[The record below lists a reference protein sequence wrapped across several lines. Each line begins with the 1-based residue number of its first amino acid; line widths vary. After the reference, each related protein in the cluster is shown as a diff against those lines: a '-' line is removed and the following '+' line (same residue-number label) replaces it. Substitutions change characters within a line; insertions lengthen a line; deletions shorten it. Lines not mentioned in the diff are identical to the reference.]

1 MVQGHVLAYVQDL
14 VIGTWLHRS
23 PEHGRA
29 VATDILHTP
38 SRSTLL
44 QWFDSN
50 VAFNATTCLIFLYP
64 MQETINEV
72 DQVVHTVRYGR
83 LMRMLSHSRVLT
95 RGIYNRVESHYV
107 TSRCHPT
114 SRFFVA
120 SRNTFFFISSL
131 TEHLQYLQHGHLES
145 IHSLSTA

>member
-23 PEHGRA
+23 PEHERT

-44 QWFDSN
+44 QWFDSK

-83 LMRMLSHSRVLT
+83 LMRMLTEVTVL
-95 RGIYNRVESHYV
+95 
-107 TSRCHPT
+107 
-114 SRFFVA
+114 VA
-120 SRNTFFFISSL
+120 
-131 TEHLQYLQHGHLES
+131 YLRY
-145 IHSLSTA
+145 I